1 MDNSQKAYWNL
12 ISRLG
17 FVRVKQVCEGAQA
30 TCVSSDSIS
39 FFSGSLLLTWHLTF
53 IWEFWLFVLKSQFYI
68 YYLSSDSCK
77 TCTLLLIALLFLFSR
92 WKKKKKK
99 QQKTLRFN
107 EDNYYTQI
115 FKTKW
120 QNQTLIIGL
129 LSSIF
134 TGQQPHPSSFILL
147 TNVYFHTVN
156 ITMFLHFFLP
166 T

>member
-30 TCVSSDSIS
+30 TYVSSDSIS
-39 FFSGSLLLTWHLTF
+39 FFSGSLLLIWHLTF
-53 IWEFWLFVLKSQFYI
+53 IWEFWLFVLKSHFYI
-68 YYLSSDSCK
+68 YYLSSDMYK

-92 WKKKKKK
+92 WKKKKKN
-99 QQKTLRFN
+99 QKTLRFN

-115 FKTKW
+115 FKTKG

-129 LSSIF
+129 LSNIF
-134 TGQQPHPSSFILL
+134 IGQQPHPPSFILL
-147 TNVYFHTVN
+147 TYVYFHTVN

-166 T
+166 A